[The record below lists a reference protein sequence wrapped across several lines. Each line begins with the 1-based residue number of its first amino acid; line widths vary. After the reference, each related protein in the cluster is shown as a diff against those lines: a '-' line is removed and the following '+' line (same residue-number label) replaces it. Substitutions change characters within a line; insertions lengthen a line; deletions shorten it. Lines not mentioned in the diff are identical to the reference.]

1 MWEGQQSTRRG
12 LCVTSEIIGAGLRL
26 AQQSFLVAD
35 PRVVSPR
42 PSLRRSAVRWKPI
55 GGARSVQSVFWATP
69 YRMLRKIKDQSNA
82 PMNCTSVR
90 AMVAKLRQD
99 GFSAGEVE
107 QGLPAIL
114 VDLYGER

>member
-1 MWEGQQSTRRG
+1 MTAQARQGEHLNLGYLNSWR
-12 LCVTSEIIGAGLRL
+12 CVPTLTNGTGRT
-26 AQQSFLVAD
+26 VW
-35 PRVVSPR
+35 
-42 PSLRRSAVRWKPI
+42 SLRRSAVRWKPI